1 MREYGFSST
10 RILPYKDKIYDF
22 VFIWE
27 NTGQWKPVLSQIFCS
42 ESLYKHNTNLI
53 FARYFSL
60 VKEKVST
67 KGHPY
72 INKPETERCRFVCIS
87 MTF

>member
-10 RILPYKDKIYDF
+10 RILTYKDKICDF

-27 NTGQWKPVLSQIFCS
+27 NTGQWKPVLSHIFCS

-53 FARYFSL
+53 YTNTIQIWFL
-60 VKEKVST
+60 Q
-67 KGHPY
+67 G
-72 INKPETERCRFVCIS
+72 
-87 MTF
+87 TFR